1 MLTDKQK
8 EIIDIVTGMV
18 EEHFADEYSGHDF
31 LHTKRVVRN
40 AYELSESEGGD
51 LFVIILAALV
61 HDVDDKK
68 LDVDRKGEF
77 YYGRKILLSAGL
89 DDKLT
94 DVISDIVSSVS
105 FSDGKECSS
114 KEAMIV
120 QDADRLDALG
130 AVGIARCFA
139 YGGNKKRQIYSLEDF
154 EGNNMFSGTSSLSHF
169 YTKLL
174 KLENLMKTDT
184 AKVYAHRRT
193 AFMKLYLKEFYNE
206 IGCEYVI

>member
-77 YYGRKILLSAGL
+77 YYGRKNGGRVAARGIVLSTQ
-89 DDKLT
+89 KR
-94 DVISDIVSSVS
+94 VS
-105 FSDGKECSS
+105 
-114 KEAMIV
+114 
-120 QDADRLDALG
+120 
-130 AVGIARCFA
+130 
-139 YGGNKKRQIYSLEDF
+139 
-154 EGNNMFSGTSSLSHF
+154 
-169 YTKLL
+169 
-174 KLENLMKTDT
+174 
-184 AKVYAHRRT
+184 RT
-193 AFMKLYLKEFYNE
+193 E
-206 IGCEYVI
+206 